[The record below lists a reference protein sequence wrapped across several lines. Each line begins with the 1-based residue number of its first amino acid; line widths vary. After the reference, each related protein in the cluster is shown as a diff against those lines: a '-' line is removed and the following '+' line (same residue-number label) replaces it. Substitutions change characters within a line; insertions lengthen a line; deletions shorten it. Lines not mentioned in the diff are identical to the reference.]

1 MEILQLVGL
10 VGIQIR
16 VFSWEAAA
24 KKTQQVEVND
34 RTILKHKSGLPKNS
48 DSFQWQGGHQKTLQ
62 LSSGNSLRVWNVNDL
77 NFACPF
83 FL

>member
-24 KKTQQVEVND
+24 KNKPAGGGESQNYLEAQVWFTE
-34 RTILKHKSGLPKNS
+34 K
-48 DSFQWQGGHQKTLQ
+48 FW
-62 LSSGNSLRVWNVNDL
+62 
-77 NFACPF
+77 
-83 FL
+83 